1 MVYTFMLIWNL
12 SLVVV
17 YDIYRIEIGK
27 RFSFFI
33 TYFLLV
39 IVAGLSFRVGID
51 AMRYAVEYKEYPTL
65 FELRSFDFGSA
76 NDDPL
81 WVCIGA
87 FFRTFFDNFIILH
100 TFHALFVNFI
110 IFILFWKYA
119 KTPFICI
126 LLYFLSF
133 YIFFNFETLRESM
146 AVAIYLL
153 SFDFLIKKKWLQ
165 YFLICLISFFMHSS
179 AIFTFIIP
187 FLLYFLRKN
196 SLVPWLILVI
206 FVILIGRNINTL
218 VVEILPQLAL
228 NERILYKAGV
238 YFGRDSIGIST
249 GVLLKNVV
257 FPLTIL
263 ILEIKVFKEQSNLT
277 VFAKLFL
284 LIGFLSLIIPVFDRL
299 LNYIIV
305 LYVIYVA
312 NVINLSIQNV
322 GERSV
327 QALTVLFFILFFAIG
342 PLSWFYTI
350 DDRIGERNYNRYYP
364 YSGYPFNSEFYTRE
378 KFYNSGS

>member
-1 MVYTFMLIWNL
+1 MVYTLMLIWIL

-17 YDIYRIEIGK
+17 YDIYKIEIGK
-27 RFSFFI
+27 RFSFLI
-33 TYFLLV
+33 TYFLFA

-65 FELRSFDFGSA
+65 FELRRFDFGSA

-165 YFLICLISFFMHSS
+165 CFLICLISFFMHSS

-187 FLLYFLRKN
+187 ILLYFLRKK
-196 SLVPWLILVI
+196 SLVPWFILVI
-206 FVILIGRNINTL
+206 FVVLIGKNINT
-218 VVEILPQLAL
+218 VVVDILPQLAL

-249 GVLLKNVV
+249 GVLLKNVI

-263 ILEIKVFKEQSNLT
+263 ALDTLFLKEESNLT

-305 LYVIYVA
+305 FYVIHVA
-312 NVINLSIQNV
+312 NVISLYIQKIS
-322 GERSV
+322 EKSV
-327 QALTVLFFILFFAIG
+327 QTVVLMMFILFFAIG
-342 PLSWFYTI
+342 PLSWYFTI